1 LKELVDFL
9 DGKLS
14 QKPAPKPQWLD
25 AFINDA
31 KLPIEELALTTLAP
45 ILDRVHRGWGE
56 SDKRSAAML
65 LEKELSETL
74 RDHLAR
80 RQALINI
87 KGRIKALVKNK
98 TKRAKKERRDLER
111 LLKEK
116 PRHIF
121 KYAPEDLLK
130 WTPEQ
135 IIEVGNWMLRVG
147 AMNLNCF
154 IFNSR
159 GVPELVPNCHMRLDG
174 LRELL
179 MRRNQVL
186 LPFDKEPPDW
196 TGFRKRYGDG
206 WFERTFVRDF
216 HPVTEKEI
224 DETFQKNPF
233 YHAYGLNELKRVP
246 FLIDPVILSL
256 VEKYGI
262 EEQIR
267 RIPKGKNKKQR
278 QKLIEAIERDTRDD
292 CRMARMTESKPFWL
306 DYSCDFRGRIY
317 AVQNLHYGRGDCVR
331 ALFKFVKGV
340 RLTEKGL
347 SWLEVHCANSH
358 GATDKESFDERRKW
372 VDNKRDKIRE
382 IAADPFG
389 TFKNWRKADKPFAYV
404 AACIELTQAWDNPNG
419 FKTHLPVPF
428 DGSNNGIQHLALII
442 RDEDAARRVNLI
454 RSETPQDIYFDVA
467 TQLKKIVE
475 EDDGKHA
482 SWWQKYFKKIDKKEI
497 RKICKTPVM
506 AFGYG
511 ITTPKITLEVW
522 LACQE
527 IGKGHPP
534 KGACRYLAKKIEEA
548 CKELL
553 QGPIKVKRYIR
564 DLAQHCCD
572 KENKKDRIMRWVSP
586 SGFPCANRYLKP
598 NVRTVSIGSGAL
610 RVRRRIA
617 EGWSDEILRGDAID
631 GAMANFV
638 HSMDAAHLIFI
649 VLAMTEPWRKL
660 KTSGDIV
667 TVHDCFA
674 CHAPDVDNLKD
685 AIRLML
691 WMMYRPNAPVPRG
704 GLPSVSA
711 DRNHLADLRR
721 ANVNSDDILPC
732 PTMGSMNVDK
742 VRNSK
747 YDWH

>member
-1 LKELVDFL
+1 MDLRKSHEATKQKFQRENRPRTAKGRRRKALELPILQEAAEPLLKELVDFL

-14 QKPAPKPQWLD
+14 QKPAPKPQWL
-25 AFINDA
+25 
-31 KLPIEELALTTLAP
+31 LALTTLAP

-216 HPVTEKEI
+216 HPDTEKEI

-233 YHAYGLNELKRVP
+233 YHACGLNELKRVP

-331 ALFKFVKGV
+331 AVFKFVKGV

-372 VDNKRDKIRE
+372 VDNK
-382 IAADPFG
+382 

-404 AACIELTQAWDNPNG
+404 AACIDSRKRGTTRMG
-419 FKTHLPVPF
+419 
-428 DGSNNGIQHLALII
+428 
-442 RDEDAARRVNLI
+442 
-454 RSETPQDIYFDVA
+454 
-467 TQLKKIVE
+467 LKRTFQFP
-475 EDDGKHA
+475 
-482 SWWQKYFKKIDKKEI
+482 S
-497 RKICKTPVM
+497 M
-506 AFGYG
+506 A
-511 ITTPKITLEVW
+511 
-522 LACQE
+522 Q
-527 IGKGHPP
+527 
-534 KGACRYLAKKIEEA
+534 
-548 CKELL
+548 
-553 QGPIKVKRYIR
+553 
-564 DLAQHCCD
+564 
-572 KENKKDRIMRWVSP
+572 IMEY
-586 SGFPCANRYLKP
+586 N
-598 NVRTVSIGSGAL
+598 I
-610 RVRRRIA
+610 
-617 EGWSDEILRGDAID
+617 
-631 GAMANFV
+631 
-638 HSMDAAHLIFI
+638 
-649 VLAMTEPWRKL
+649 
-660 KTSGDIV
+660 
-667 TVHDCFA
+667 
-674 CHAPDVDNLKD
+674 
-685 AIRLML
+685 
-691 WMMYRPNAPVPRG
+691 
-704 GLPSVSA
+704 
-711 DRNHLADLRR
+711 
-721 ANVNSDDILPC
+721 
-732 PTMGSMNVDK
+732 
-742 VRNSK
+742 
-747 YDWH
+747 